1 MDTKHKG
8 DIAEQSVL
16 LKALKL
22 GYEVLTPVGDRLP
35 YDLVF
40 HKNNTFLKI
49 QVKSAWLDPNK
60 HNYVVDVRRTKTN
73 RRQMQR
79 SYYAEHDFD
88 FAIVYLETLD
98 VFYVMP
104 FSVFNSFK
112 SEIHFVEDKKRQRL
126 PKSAQYREA
135 WHLLETTFT
144 L

>member
-1 MDTKHKG
+1 MDTKQKG

-22 GYEVLTPVGDRLP
+22 GYEVLVPVGDRLP

-60 HNYVVDVRRTKTN
+60 HNYVIDVRRTKTN

-79 SYYAEHDFD
+79 SYYDRCDFD
-88 FAIVYLETLD
+88 FAIIYIEEIDT
-98 VFYVMP
+98 FYVMP
-104 FSVFNSFK
+104 LEAFNSYK
-112 SEIHFVEDKKRQRL
+112 SEIHFVETPTRQRL
-126 PKSAQYREA
+126 PKSAEYREA
-135 WHLLETTFT
+135 WHLLDKAFT
-144 L
+144 S